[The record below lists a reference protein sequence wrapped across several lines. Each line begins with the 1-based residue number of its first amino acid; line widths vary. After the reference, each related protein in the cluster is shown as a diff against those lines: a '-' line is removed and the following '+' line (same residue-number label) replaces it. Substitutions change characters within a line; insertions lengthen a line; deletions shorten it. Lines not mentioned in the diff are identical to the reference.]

1 MSPDDV
7 EFALFESPLDKKGN
21 KIMPNDTETES
32 VQPYF
37 DEIDDYKLANPE
49 VKETETAE
57 FNKKEEK
64 ITKTD

>member
-21 KIMPNDTETES
+21 KILPGDTETET

-37 DEIDDYKLANPE
+37 EEIDDYKLANP
-49 VKETETAE
+49 
-57 FNKKEEK
+57 KEEK
-64 ITKTD
+64 EDKIVV